1 MKLRPN
7 TACTRQVGFAPPKGV
22 DSVLEQIP
30 SNQRC
35 SVPSTYGQR
44 KPLYGLATV
53 RKAFDWRMMM
63 DILKIVIGI
72 VIAVGIAGFVYVLVI
87 LPWQLRRGA
96 SNAKIQR
103 SLPGD
108 DVVPS
113 PKSGYTQAITIKAQ
127 KSEVWKWLVQIGY
140 KRAGW
145 YTYDFLHRLAGIAGC
160 VDDERRSAKR
170 IIPELQDLGVGDVIE
185 IAQEMG
191 YTVVGLEPEQTL
203 ILQSILDTG
212 KWISVSSDD
221 PLPEKYLRSSWVW
234 FLEEIDENTTRLI
247 VRVRSD
253 HNPGLLS
260 TLSTR
265 IPNALGRL
273 LMQPRT
279 LRVLKQRAEMS
290 VS

>member
-1 MKLRPN
+1 
-7 TACTRQVGFAPPKGV
+7 
-22 DSVLEQIP
+22 
-30 SNQRC
+30 
-35 SVPSTYGQR
+35 
-44 KPLYGLATV
+44 
-53 RKAFDWRMMM
+53 MM
-63 DILKIVIGI
+63 DILKTVIGI
-72 VIAVGIAGFVYVLVI
+72 GIAIGVAGFVYALVI

-96 SNAKIQR
+96 TNAKIQR

-108 DVVPS
+108 DLVPS

-127 KSEVWKWLVQIGY
+127 ISEVWKWLVQIGY

-145 YTYDFLHRLAGIAGC
+145 YTYDFLHRLVGIAGC

-170 IIPELQDLGVGDVIE
+170 IIPELQDLGIGDVIE
-185 IAQEMG
+185 IAPGMG
-191 YTVVGLEPEQTL
+191 YTVVGLEPEQAL
-203 ILQSILDTG
+203 ILRSILDTV
-212 KWISVSSDD
+212 KWESVSGND
-221 PLPEKYLRSSWVW
+221 PLPEKYLMSSWVW
-234 FLEEIDENTTRLI
+234 FLEKIDEKTTRLI

-290 VS
+290 VR